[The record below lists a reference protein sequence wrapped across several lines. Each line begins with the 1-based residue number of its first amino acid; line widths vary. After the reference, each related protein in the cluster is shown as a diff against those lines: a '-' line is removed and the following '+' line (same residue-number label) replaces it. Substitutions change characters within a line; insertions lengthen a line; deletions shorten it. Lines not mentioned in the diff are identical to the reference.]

1 MQARS
6 RKYAPDFEVRNVKE
20 PAVLKK
26 APVSEEALD
35 HFATDESGNRFAG
48 RHIIMDIAQASPD
61 ALRDVDK
68 IRAMLTAA
76 AEEAGAT
83 LLGIDVHR
91 FEGGGVTGIAVLAES
106 HISIHTW
113 PERSFAAVDV
123 FMCGQAIPS
132 KCVGVIRSFLSPKF
146 VQVTEMKRGYF
157 VDAPETA

>member
-6 RKYAPDFEVRNVKE
+6 RKFAPGYLAAAVKE
-20 PAVLKK
+20 PVVLNK
-26 APVSEEALD
+26 ASAFGGELD
-35 HFATDESGNRFAG
+35 HFSVDECGNRFAG
-48 RHIIMDIAQASPD
+48 RHIIMDIAQASPE
-61 ALRDVDK
+61 ALRDVEK

-91 FEGGGVTGIAVLAES
+91 FEGGGVTGVAVLAES

-123 FMCGQAIPS
+123 FMCGQALPG
-132 KCVGVIRSFLSPKF
+132 KCVGVIKRFLSPKF
-146 VQVTEMKRGYF
+146 VQVTELKRGYI
-157 VDAPETA
+157 VDAAEAV